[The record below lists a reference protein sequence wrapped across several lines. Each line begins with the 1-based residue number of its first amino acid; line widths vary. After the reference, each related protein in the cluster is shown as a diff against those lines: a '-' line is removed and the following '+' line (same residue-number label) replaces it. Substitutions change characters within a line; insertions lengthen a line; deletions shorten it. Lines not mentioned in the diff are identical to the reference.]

1 MIIHSQLYIYLFNK
15 KVDYTLKQR
24 SKVTFL
30 LAYLVSAQALVNLY
44 KRTLQEI
51 MRVFLREAST
61 VLN

>member
-1 MIIHSQLYIYLFNK
+1 MIIHSQLNIYLFNK

-24 SKVTFL
+24 SEVTFL
-30 LAYLVSAQALVNLY
+30 LVCLVSAQALVNLY

-51 MRVFLREAST
+51 MRVLIREAST